1 MNGTGAEASNQQ
13 RFKRLAPA
21 VLEASTVGDIRGI
34 GKTIS
39 GYFFGCDERVVVA
52 SRAQSREQRR
62 EIAFYVARLPSV
74 PRHGERRVENARR
87 EDVAIAFREKGVEAM
102 SGYAQ
107 AGDERGEDRRV
118 ADAVEADDE
127 DVGDGTLLSK
137 A

>member
-1 MNGTGAEASNQQ
+1 
-13 RFKRLAPA
+13 
-21 VLEASTVGDIRGI
+21 
-34 GKTIS
+34 
-39 GYFFGCDERVVVA
+39 
-52 SRAQSREQRR
+52 
-62 EIAFYVARLPSV
+62 
-74 PRHGERRVENARR
+74 
-87 EDVAIAFREKGVEAM
+87 M